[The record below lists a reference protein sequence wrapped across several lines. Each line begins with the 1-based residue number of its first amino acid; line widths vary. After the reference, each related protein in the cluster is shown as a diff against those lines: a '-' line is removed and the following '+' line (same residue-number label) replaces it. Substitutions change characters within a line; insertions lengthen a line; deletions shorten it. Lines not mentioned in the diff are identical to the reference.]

1 MNNTCTTASSLYSQ
15 CNNSTPGNCIDNSK
29 SSAYDLPGKNKRMPI
44 GEVLTITRDSSDN
57 VLLCKLYNN
66 YILSSGDL
74 IGWSANN
81 SWKASTGT
89 IKDIIHIGNI
99 ARVVI

>member
-1 MNNTCTTASSLYSQ
+1 MNNTCTATSLLYSQ
-15 CNNSTPGNCIDNSK
+15 YNNSIPGNCIDNSQG
-29 SSAYDLPGKNKRMPI
+29 SAYDLPGKDKRVSI

-66 YILSSGDL
+66 YTLSSGDL

-99 ARVVI
+99 VRVVI